1 MKTITINIPTTLKE
15 CKRLV
20 KEQKSKR
27 MRHNVKVLRSF
38 AHDII
43 TEVNRNYWSND
54 ISPIM
59 RKRVFDGG
67 CSSSKISELYI
78 TAKSKLK

>member
-1 MKTITINIPTTLKE
+1 MPTTLKE
-15 CKRLV
+15 V
-20 KEQKSKR
+20 KDWLKSNKSGR

-43 TEVNRNYWSND
+43 QEVNRNYWNND
-54 ISPIM
+54 ISPTM
-59 RKRVFDGG
+59 RERVFDGG
-67 CSSSKISELYI
+67 CINSKISELYM